1 MVDMCSNTEFGGI
14 QHISNKFEDMLALPF
29 TNKNGQ
35 FSMQEVEPAA
45 FTNHS
50 AKYFERLLSDA
61 EQLPRRDQ
69 SHIIRSQFFHPRCHL

>member
-1 MVDMCSNTEFGGI
+1 
-14 QHISNKFEDMLALPF
+14 MLALPF

-35 FSMQEVEPAA
+35 FSMQKVEPAS

-50 AKYFERLLSDA
+50 AKYFEMLLPDA

-69 SHIIRSQFFHPRCHL
+69 SHIIRSQFFFTHDATSELSCGRQRKWGLAGT